1 MKPYTLTITG
11 DEQGVVYRALKAGLF
26 AAKQQASIHVIGA
39 IEIVRQIEDALAIM
53 NRVPEGGYE
62 SDEER
67 SAAFMASAA
76 AECAVHGC
84 D

>member
-1 MKPYTLTITG
+1 MKPYTLTVTG
-11 DEQGVVYRALKAGLF
+11 DEQGIVYRALKAGLF

-39 IEIVRQIEDALAIM
+39 HETVRKIEAAIEIM
-53 NRVPEGGYE
+53 NRAPEGGYE

-67 SAAFMASAA
+67 DAAHAQRFA
-76 AECAVHGC
+76 AECALHGC